1 MVRKWGNFG
10 SFALSE
16 NQDET
21 CNIPVLALTG
31 SSSRFSWV
39 LLRPTLKWRSQKKVG
54 SVDTSFSE
62 KTSRGNGAK
71 TIAVYFR
78 TGQFSISR
86 TPCNSSQLHARVVQ
100 KFIQRKL
107 QNLEEHKYATDVS
120 RWYYRSRSV
129 YLLCWDFF
137 VSVSCCFYLFV
148 LLSNLN
154 PFSCLSNSS
163 VVCPSYIHLNWSRL
177 LFHHCFCLPERSDS
191 SSFTRKSHQMF
202 SFNVSNLPFS
212 DKILDVQ
219 LRVLRLPTSN
229 VEKSFS
235 ARHGTTYRAK
245 IYGKRNIETPT
256 LVPFHSNS
264 SLELLDSLEFDTSD
278 GSSDQWNVFSV
289 KRSLEKVQ
297 RAKKSSQVL
306 ELRVES
312 VTSGELVPPEQ
323 VGFSKSGRLHNKHA
337 LLVVFTTDGRSSQA
351 IRKPVS
357 KENKDSSNAIS
368 MTKYND
374 SAEAEHTRVRR
385 EAKFRF
391 GGNKKTRRGSKPK
404 RRRRKDSC
412 RRKPMHVDFKQLGWS
427 NWVIAPRGYS
437 AYLCEG
443 LCEFPIDDYLK
454 PTNHATVQ
462 TILNSVAPTLA
473 PRACCSPN
481 KFSAISILY
490 IDKGN
495 IIYKKYEDMVVER
508 CGCKWSQ
515 NKTEL
520 TCGKCA

>member
-1 MVRKWGNFG
+1 MKPATSLFWLSLVLLLGLAGSCCDQHSSDGLKRKWEVWTHPFLRKR
-10 SFALSE
+10 AVE
-16 NQDET
+16 
-21 CNIPVLALTG
+21 LA
-31 SSSRFSWV
+31 
-39 LLRPTLKWRSQKKVG
+39 QK
-54 SVDTSFSE
+54 
-62 KTSRGNGAK
+62 R
-71 TIAVYFR
+71 
-78 TGQFSISR
+78 
-86 TPCNSSQLHARVVQ
+86 
-100 KFIQRKL
+100 
-107 QNLEEHKYATDVS
+107 
-120 RWYYRSRSV
+120 
-129 YLLCWDFF
+129 
-137 VSVSCCFYLFV
+137 
-148 LLSNLN
+148 LLSILGLDSFPSPGRHVIPHNYMLELYRNLSSGN
-154 PFSCLSNSS
+154 YKTLRNTNMPPTS
-163 VVCPSYIHLNWSRL
+163 VVGITDQ
-177 LFHHCFCLPERSDS
+177 ERSDS

-289 KRSLEKVQ
+289 KRSLEKEQ

-391 GGNKKTRRGSKPK
+391 GGNKKARRGSKSK

-508 CGCKWSQ
+508 CGCK
-515 NKTEL
+515 
-520 TCGKCA
+520 

>member
-1 MVRKWGNFG
+1 MKPATSLFWLSLVLLLGLAESCCDQHSSDGLKRKWEVWTHPFLRKR
-10 SFALSE
+10 AME
-16 NQDET
+16 
-21 CNIPVLALTG
+21 LA
-31 SSSRFSWV
+31 
-39 LLRPTLKWRSQKKVG
+39 QK
-54 SVDTSFSE
+54 
-62 KTSRGNGAK
+62 R
-71 TIAVYFR
+71 
-78 TGQFSISR
+78 
-86 TPCNSSQLHARVVQ
+86 
-100 KFIQRKL
+100 
-107 QNLEEHKYATDVS
+107 
-120 RWYYRSRSV
+120 
-129 YLLCWDFF
+129 
-137 VSVSCCFYLFV
+137 
-148 LLSNLN
+148 LLSILGLDSFPSPERHVIPHNYMLELYRNLSSGN
-154 PFSCLSNSS
+154 YKTLRNTNMPPTS
-163 VVCPSYIHLNWSRL
+163 VVGITDQ
-177 LFHHCFCLPERSDS
+177 ERSDS

-391 GGNKKTRRGSKPK
+391 GGNKKPRRGTKK

-508 CGCKWSQ
+508 CGCK
-515 NKTEL
+515 
-520 TCGKCA
+520 

>member
-1 MVRKWGNFG
+1 
-10 SFALSE
+10 
-16 NQDET
+16 
-21 CNIPVLALTG
+21 
-31 SSSRFSWV
+31 
-39 LLRPTLKWRSQKKVG
+39 
-54 SVDTSFSE
+54 
-62 KTSRGNGAK
+62 
-71 TIAVYFR
+71 
-78 TGQFSISR
+78 
-86 TPCNSSQLHARVVQ
+86 
-100 KFIQRKL
+100 
-107 QNLEEHKYATDVS
+107 
-120 RWYYRSRSV
+120 
-129 YLLCWDFF
+129 
-137 VSVSCCFYLFV
+137 
-148 LLSNLN
+148 
-154 PFSCLSNSS
+154 
-163 VVCPSYIHLNWSRL
+163 
-177 LFHHCFCLPERSDS
+177 
-191 SSFTRKSHQMF
+191 MF

-219 LRVLRLPTSN
+219 LRVLRLPASN

-508 CGCKWSQ
+508 CGCK
-515 NKTEL
+515 
-520 TCGKCA
+520 

>member
-1 MVRKWGNFG
+1 
-10 SFALSE
+10 
-16 NQDET
+16 
-21 CNIPVLALTG
+21 
-31 SSSRFSWV
+31 
-39 LLRPTLKWRSQKKVG
+39 
-54 SVDTSFSE
+54 
-62 KTSRGNGAK
+62 
-71 TIAVYFR
+71 
-78 TGQFSISR
+78 
-86 TPCNSSQLHARVVQ
+86 
-100 KFIQRKL
+100 
-107 QNLEEHKYATDVS
+107 
-120 RWYYRSRSV
+120 
-129 YLLCWDFF
+129 
-137 VSVSCCFYLFV
+137 
-148 LLSNLN
+148 
-154 PFSCLSNSS
+154 
-163 VVCPSYIHLNWSRL
+163 
-177 LFHHCFCLPERSDS
+177 
-191 SSFTRKSHQMF
+191 MF

-297 RAKKSSQVL
+297 RAKKSSHVL
-306 ELRVES
+306 ELLVES

-337 LLVVFTTDGRSSQA
+337 LLVVFTTDGRSSQT

-357 KENKDSSNAIS
+357 KENKESSNAIS
-368 MTKYND
+368 MTRYND

-391 GGNKKTRRGSKPK
+391 GGNKKPRRGAKSK

-437 AYLCEG
+437 AYLCDG

-508 CGCKWSQ
+508 CGCK
-515 NKTEL
+515 
-520 TCGKCA
+520 

>member
-1 MVRKWGNFG
+1 MKPATSLFWLSLVLLLGLAGSCCDQHSSDGLKRKWEVWTHPFLRKR
-10 SFALSE
+10 AVE
-16 NQDET
+16 
-21 CNIPVLALTG
+21 LA
-31 SSSRFSWV
+31 
-39 LLRPTLKWRSQKKVG
+39 QK
-54 SVDTSFSE
+54 
-62 KTSRGNGAK
+62 R
-71 TIAVYFR
+71 
-78 TGQFSISR
+78 
-86 TPCNSSQLHARVVQ
+86 
-100 KFIQRKL
+100 
-107 QNLEEHKYATDVS
+107 
-120 RWYYRSRSV
+120 
-129 YLLCWDFF
+129 
-137 VSVSCCFYLFV
+137 
-148 LLSNLN
+148 LLSILGLDSFPSPGRNVIPHNYMLELYRNLSSGN
-154 PFSCLSNSS
+154 YKTLRNTNMPPTS
-163 VVCPSYIHLNWSRL
+163 VVGITDQ
-177 LFHHCFCLPERSDS
+177 ERSDS

-508 CGCKWSQ
+508 CGCK
-515 NKTEL
+515 
-520 TCGKCA
+520 

>member
-1 MVRKWGNFG
+1 MKPATSLFWLSLVLLLGLAGSCCDQHSSDGLKRKWEVWTHPF
-10 SFALSE
+10 
-16 NQDET
+16 
-21 CNIPVLALTG
+21 
-31 SSSRFSWV
+31 
-39 LLRPTLKWRSQKKVG
+39 LRKRAVEMAQK
-54 SVDTSFSE
+54 
-62 KTSRGNGAK
+62 R
-71 TIAVYFR
+71 
-78 TGQFSISR
+78 
-86 TPCNSSQLHARVVQ
+86 
-100 KFIQRKL
+100 
-107 QNLEEHKYATDVS
+107 
-120 RWYYRSRSV
+120 
-129 YLLCWDFF
+129 
-137 VSVSCCFYLFV
+137 
-148 LLSNLN
+148 LLSILGLDSFPSPGRHVIPHNYMLELYRNLSSGN
-154 PFSCLSNSS
+154 YKTLRNTNMPPTS
-163 VVCPSYIHLNWSRL
+163 VVGITDQ
-177 LFHHCFCLPERSDS
+177 ERSDS

-508 CGCKWSQ
+508 CGCK
-515 NKTEL
+515 
-520 TCGKCA
+520 

>member
-1 MVRKWGNFG
+1 MKPATSLFWLSLVLLLGLAGSCCDQHSSDGLKRKWEVWTHPFLRKR
-10 SFALSE
+10 AVE
-16 NQDET
+16 
-21 CNIPVLALTG
+21 LA
-31 SSSRFSWV
+31 
-39 LLRPTLKWRSQKKVG
+39 QK
-54 SVDTSFSE
+54 
-62 KTSRGNGAK
+62 R
-71 TIAVYFR
+71 
-78 TGQFSISR
+78 
-86 TPCNSSQLHARVVQ
+86 
-100 KFIQRKL
+100 
-107 QNLEEHKYATDVS
+107 
-120 RWYYRSRSV
+120 
-129 YLLCWDFF
+129 
-137 VSVSCCFYLFV
+137 
-148 LLSNLN
+148 LLSILGLDSFPSPGRNVIPHNYMLELYRNLSSGN
-154 PFSCLSNSS
+154 YKTLRNTNMPPTS
-163 VVCPSYIHLNWSRL
+163 VVGITDQ
-177 LFHHCFCLPERSDS
+177 ERSDS

-229 VEKSFS
+229 AEKSFS

-357 KENKDSSNAIS
+357 KENKDYSNAIS

-391 GGNKKTRRGSKPK
+391 GGNKKLRRGTKSK

-508 CGCKWSQ
+508 CGCK
-515 NKTEL
+515 
-520 TCGKCA
+520 

>member
-1 MVRKWGNFG
+1 MKPAISLFWLSLVLLLGLAGSCCDQHSSDGLKRKWEVWTHPFLRKR
-10 SFALSE
+10 AVE
-16 NQDET
+16 
-21 CNIPVLALTG
+21 LA
-31 SSSRFSWV
+31 
-39 LLRPTLKWRSQKKVG
+39 QK
-54 SVDTSFSE
+54 
-62 KTSRGNGAK
+62 R
-71 TIAVYFR
+71 
-78 TGQFSISR
+78 
-86 TPCNSSQLHARVVQ
+86 
-100 KFIQRKL
+100 
-107 QNLEEHKYATDVS
+107 
-120 RWYYRSRSV
+120 
-129 YLLCWDFF
+129 
-137 VSVSCCFYLFV
+137 
-148 LLSNLN
+148 LLSILGLDSFPSPGRHVIPHNYMLELYRNLSSGN
-154 PFSCLSNSS
+154 YKTLRNTNMPPTS
-163 VVCPSYIHLNWSRL
+163 VVGITDQ
-177 LFHHCFCLPERSDS
+177 ERSDS

-219 LRVLRLPTSN
+219 LRVLRLPTSS

-357 KENKDSSNAIS
+357 KENKDASNAIS

-391 GGNKKTRRGSKPK
+391 GGNKKTRRGSKTK

-508 CGCKWSQ
+508 CGCK
-515 NKTEL
+515 
-520 TCGKCA
+520 

>member
-1 MVRKWGNFG
+1 MKPATSLFWLSLVLLLGLAGSCCDQHSSDGLKRKWEVWTHPFLRKR
-10 SFALSE
+10 AVE
-16 NQDET
+16 
-21 CNIPVLALTG
+21 LA
-31 SSSRFSWV
+31 
-39 LLRPTLKWRSQKKVG
+39 QK
-54 SVDTSFSE
+54 
-62 KTSRGNGAK
+62 R
-71 TIAVYFR
+71 
-78 TGQFSISR
+78 
-86 TPCNSSQLHARVVQ
+86 
-100 KFIQRKL
+100 
-107 QNLEEHKYATDVS
+107 
-120 RWYYRSRSV
+120 
-129 YLLCWDFF
+129 
-137 VSVSCCFYLFV
+137 
-148 LLSNLN
+148 LLSILGLDSFPSPGRHVIPHNYMLELYRNLSSGN
-154 PFSCLSNSS
+154 YKTLRNTNMPPTS
-163 VVCPSYIHLNWSRL
+163 VVGITDQ
-177 LFHHCFCLPERSDS
+177 ERSDS

-508 CGCKWSQ
+508 CGCK
-515 NKTEL
+515 
-520 TCGKCA
+520 